1 MKSIALIHTYNVL
14 YRSQEDRCNK
24 LKTSYLKC
32 LENKEAPSECKKI
45 LIDLLLCVE
54 MSNNPPTIIK

>member
-1 MKSIALIHTYNVL
+1 MKSITLIHTYNVL
-14 YRSQEDRCNK
+14 YLSQEDRCNK